1 MFILIVVVVFLIILL
16 GYRWQCETVSI
27 VFGLSFC
34 LVALAEIE
42 CQIVLDI
49 VDKFLLI
56 LGIETEDFN
65 QAGYLDTLQITVG

>member
-1 MFILIVVVVFLIILL
+1 MFILILVIVFLIILL
-16 GYRWQCETVSI
+16 GYRWQSETVSI
-27 VFGLSFC
+27 VFGLSFR

>member
-1 MFILIVVVVFLIILL
+1 MLILIVVILLIILF
-16 GYRWQCETVSI
+16 GYRWQSETMPI
-27 VFGLSFC
+27 VFGLSFR

-65 QAGYLDTLQITVG
+65 QSGYMDTLQITVG

>member
-1 MFILIVVVVFLIILL
+1 MP
-16 GYRWQCETVSI
+16 I
-27 VFGLSFC
+27 VFGLSFR

-56 LGIETEDFN
+56 LRIETEDFN
-65 QAGYLDTLQITVG
+65 QAGYMDTLQITVG